1 MMTMPDERYRA
12 MVQGL
17 KLIEDLLIPQVTP
30 RVPGEVRERARWI
43 MRHYPNASDL
53 DRLAQHVPEMLS
65 TKDYNGN
72 KIK

>member
-1 MMTMPDERYRA
+1 MTMPDERYRA
-12 MVQGL
+12 MVEGL

-43 MRHYPNASDL
+43 MRHYPNAFEL
-53 DRLAQHVPEMLS
+53 ERLAQNAPDMLS
-65 TKDYNGN
+65 TKDFYGN

>member
-1 MMTMPDERYRA
+1 MTMPDERYRA
-12 MVQGL
+12 MVEGL

-43 MRHYPNASDL
+43 MRHYPNAYEL
-53 DRLAQHVPEMLS
+53 ERLAQHAPEMLA
-65 TKDYNGN
+65 TKDFNGN